1 MTYTDPFGRRYR
13 PTQADQQARANARN
27 GSSGQPTL
35 EDFHRLSEA
44 FQTLQKRLEES
55 QAQIAATQEALRQQT
70 KSAMD
75 FQDQLGV
82 THQQIEQ
89 LSQERDDALALVGER
104 QEELTHLRTE
114 TASYRTRL
122 EQRMGREADEK
133 RLAVL
138 RDMLSLADHLDLAI
152 TYWDQQ
158 NGAENGTENGPEN
171 GAENSTDTPTGFR
184 GNLVAT
190 RDAFLDT
197 LRRHGVLP
205 QQPIGEVFNP
215 ELHEALGQV
224 ASEEIPADHVALV
237 VRTGYTADGQLL
249 RPARVMVSSGSA
261 TEGV

>member
-13 PTQADQQARANARN
+13 PTQAEQQARANAQYRN
-27 GSSGQPTL
+27 GHSDQPTL
-35 EDFHRLSEA
+35 EDYHRLSEA

-55 QAQIAATQEALRQQT
+55 QAQITATQEALRQQT

-75 FQDQLGV
+75 FQDQLKGAY
-82 THQQIEQ
+82 QQVEQ
-89 LSQERDDALALVGER
+89 LTQERDDALALADER
-104 QEELTHLRTE
+104 QEELNQLRVE

-122 EQRMGREADEK
+122 EQRMDREADDK

-138 RDMLSLADHLDLAI
+138 RDMLSLADHLELAI

-158 NGAENGTENGPEN
+158 AEAN
-171 GAENSTDTPTGFR
+171 ADADADTSFR

-205 QQPIGEVFNP
+205 QQPVGQTFNP
-215 ELHEALGQV
+215 ELHEALGQMP
-224 ASEEIPADHVALV
+224 SEEIPADQVALV
-237 VRTGYTADGQLL
+237 VRTGYTADDQLL
-249 RPARVMVSSGSA
+249 RPARVMVSSGPA
-261 TEGV
+261 AEGV